1 MRIDDLFDARQ
12 SRTSMVQG
20 EVNVCEGQLLR
31 TASGVSQEQ
40 VRVEAKG
47 ILAEGHQPTV
57 GPKKR
62 ITAAQQVSKRRQ
74 LQTASGEGQEQ
85 VWCEGR
91 AVRRDGCDYQGVLVA
106 KEPSDKQ
113 PVNHLEVT
121 ASSGSYEQVTVEV
134 QLTTSGPQLGGQPV
148 YLCVKEAEFPQRNS
162 VNPNILRLE
171 ANRVCTY
178 ISATEGRGD

>member
-57 GPKKR
+57 RPKKR
-62 ITAAQQVSKRRQ
+62 ITAAQQLSSRSQ
-74 LQTASGEGQEQ
+74 LQTASRVCGEQ
-85 VWCEGR
+85 VCLSGNTRRGGCELES
-91 AVRRDGCDYQGVLVA
+91 VLVA

-121 ASSGSYEQVTVEV
+121 ASSGSYEQVTTEV
-134 QLTTSGPQLGGQPV
+134 LLITSGPQLGGQPV
-148 YLCVKEAEFPQRNS
+148 YLSVKEAEFPQRNS